1 LTGYSADELV
11 GKNARI
17 LYPTDEDY
25 EFVGTRKYTMI
36 HERGT
41 GTVETRWMQKDGI
54 IRNIL
59 LSSTPLDPDN
69 LTAGVMFT
77 ALDITDRKNAETRL
91 HNAYEQLTGIEE
103 ELREKYEELARTEK
117 ILRDAN
123 RKLNLLSSITRHDIL
138 NKVSALLGNLERVK
152 ELSMDPAMA
161 GYSAKMES
169 AAMAIREQI
178 EFTKIYQDLGSQEP
192 QWHKLEQVISRLHVP
207 VGLSIHAD
215 LSHVEIFADP
225 IFKKVFYN
233 FLENAIRHGQKVTR
247 IAVSMQEVPAGLIIS
262 WEDDGVGIP
271 AHEKEKIF
279 TKEYGKHTGL
289 GLFLASEICSVTGIT
304 LTESGQPGK
313 GARFE
318 LLVPPGSFRFTG
330 SRKKILPHQTG

>member
-1 LTGYSADELV
+1 V

-25 EFVGTRKYTMI
+25 EFVGTRKYAMI
-36 HERGT
+36 QERGT

-59 LSSTPLDPDN
+59 LSSTPLDPGN
-69 LTAGVMFT
+69 LPAGVMFT
-77 ALDITDRKNAETRL
+77 ALDITDRRNAEMRL
-91 HNAYEQLTGIEE
+91 HGAYEQLTGIEE

-117 ILRDAN
+117 TLREAN

-152 ELSMDPAMA
+152 ALSTDPAMA

-169 AAMAIREQI
+169 AALAIREQI
-178 EFTKIYQDLGSQEP
+178 EFTKVYQDLGSQEP
-192 QWHKLEQVISRLHVP
+192 QWHKLEQVISRLQVP
-207 VGLSIHAD
+207 AELSVHAD
-215 LSHVEIFADP
+215 LPHIEIFADP
-225 IFKKVFYN
+225 IFRKVFYN
-233 FLENAIRHGQKVTR
+233 FLDNAVRHGQKVSR
-247 IAVSMQEVPAGLIIS
+247 ITVAVREVPAGLIIS

-279 TKEYGKHTGL
+279 SKEYGRHTGL
-289 GLFLASEICSVTGIT
+289 GLFLAAEICSVTGIT
-304 LTESGQPGK
+304 LSERGQPGK

-318 LLVPPGSFRFTG
+318 MLVPSGSFRFTG
-330 SRKKILPHQTG
+330 SRKKTLPHQTG